1 MYPELEVWPVFESR
15 LRVFVSWVT
24 IAAMGS
30 YLVFYV
36 LTAWAYDMG
45 PAILL
50 LMALVA
56 LIFGWSSLRTR
67 VDRESWLLIATL
79 FGYFLLQA
87 LLLMMHGEGLSEF
100 DLSTRYLGASLVLMF
115 LLMVP
120 VRANTFFFAVG
131 LGGALTGGFALYRW
145 GLGGAAR
152 LQSFDNPIHYGNGAL
167 ALSCL
172 SLAGLAWASRQRYRF
187 LWNVLFLCGLAGGLV
202 ASFLS
207 GTRSGWVAIPLIVP
221 VILFAYRDRILDK
234 KWLIPVILA
243 ALGLL
248 VAVMVSV
255 DVVRERT
262 IIAGQQVE
270 GYFEEGVNHTS
281 VGLRLDMYKAG
292 LAAFSENPLIG
303 IGPSGIETKVDAM
316 AGSGEVHQNVARY
329 RHLHNQYIDNMA
341 RYGLIGLV
349 SYLALLLVP
358 FFLFLKKARHGSPAV
373 RAVGLAGALFLV
385 LHGAVNLTQSM
396 LERNIGV
403 MMFLFVV
410 VFVWG
415 TLKAE
420 ERADEGA
427 PDAHSV

>member
-1 MYPELEVWPVFESR
+1 M
-15 LRVFVSWVT
+15 
-24 IAAMGS
+24 
-30 YLVFYV
+30 
-36 LTAWAYDMG
+36 
-45 PAILL
+45 
-50 LMALVA
+50 
-56 LIFGWSSLRTR
+56 
-67 VDRESWLLIATL
+67 
-79 FGYFLLQA
+79 
-87 LLLMMHGEGLSEF
+87 
-100 DLSTRYLGASLVLMF
+100 
-115 LLMVP
+115 
-120 VRANTFFFAVG
+120 
-131 LGGALTGGFALYRW
+131 
-145 GLGGAAR
+145 
-152 LQSFDNPIHYGNGAL
+152 
-167 ALSCL
+167 
-172 SLAGLAWASRQRYRF
+172 
-187 LWNVLFLCGLAGGLV
+187 V

-234 KWLIPVILA
+234 KWLIPIILA

-341 RYGLIGLV
+341 RYGLVGLV

-358 FFLFLKKARHGSPAV
+358 FSSF
-373 RAVGLAGALFLV
+373 
-385 LHGAVNLTQSM
+385 
-396 LERNIGV
+396 
-403 MMFLFVV
+403 
-410 VFVWG
+410 
-415 TLKAE
+415 
-420 ERADEGA
+420 
-427 PDAHSV
+427 